1 MEWTQNLTHKK
12 ENKYDLEFWK
22 EFIVDCQVI
31 TESSYEPLSGNLD
44 VKLIAS
50 NLKQRFKKNF
60 KYINSRLFEE
70 WLRFFSTDYARFLD
84 RLTLARLLSK
94 YSFNYGLFGRDWKDI
109 SEFELFSGGHI
120 SESNELFEI
129 YKRSKINLYNNT
141 HGLGMHSKVFE
152 IFASGGFMA
161 LPKYKKNFSLSG
173 INEGFNENEHFVTF
187 TSESFEDFIHNWLFN
202 TKKRIQIAKNAREI
216 VLSEHSWD
224 KRIQKII
231 NDLKL

>member
-1 MEWTQNLTHKK
+1 MPSFL
-12 ENKYDLEFWK
+12 
-22 EFIVDCQVI
+22 

-50 NLKQRFKKNF
+50 SLNQRFKKNF
-60 KYINSRLFEE
+60 KYLNSELFEE
-70 WLRFFSTDYARFLD
+70 WLRFFSTDYPRFLD

-94 YSFNYGLFGRDWKDI
+94 YSFNYGLFGKDWRNI
-109 SEFELFSGGHI
+109 QEFESFSGGHI
-120 SESNELFEI
+120 SESNQLFEI

-161 LPKYKKNFSLSG
+161 LPKYKKNSPFSLSG

-187 TSESFEDFIHNWLFN
+187 TSETFEDFIHNWLFN
-202 TKKRIQIAKNAREI
+202 TKKRIEIAKNAREI
-216 VLSEHSWD
+216 VLSEHEA
-224 KRIQKII
+224 ITI
-231 NDLKL
+231 NSPKNN